1 MIGYLGYKTFSV
13 NKISK
18 DSNGRVL
25 IIEAEIVTEIF
36 ILLNLCDSNFE
47 TEQLQTLRH
56 VDLILCDFS
65 YRAHRQ

>member
-1 MIGYLGYKTFSV
+1 MIGYLGNKTFSV

-56 VDLILCDFS
+56 VDLILCDFF